1 MSFCTIIKV
10 KSWLLSQK
18 SQNRVFP
25 PPPFKSPPWF
35 KKIHEFNIYNEFIT
49 WFHDFFFSL
58 LETSCEQ
65 DDNFPSSVCV
75 KVNGRLQTLPNPI
88 PTNKPGVE
96 PKRPPKPIDIT
107 ALCKLSST
115 VPNFVNVTWAVEVR
129 IYILKVRNSTNYGC
143 FANYRSQ
150 NIKKY
155 FPFIFLSRT
164 CSSVHVFFIKLF
176 CTNSKQFLLEWIR
189 LSMY

>member
-1 MSFCTIIKV
+1 MYSNLNSKLLPGKSTQKVNKQKNHCKNLGFGTVFCMSWTRSKTSSLHGFTI
-10 KSWLLSQK
+10 
-18 SQNRVFP
+18 
-25 PPPFKSPPWF
+25 
-35 KKIHEFNIYNEFIT
+35 Y
-49 WFHDFFFSL
+49 FFSL

-143 FANYRSQ
+143 FANYQSQ
-150 NIKKY
+150 NITKY
-155 FPFIFLSRT
+155 FPFISLSRT
-164 CSSVHVFFIKLF
+164 C
-176 CTNSKQFLLEWIR
+176 
-189 LSMY
+189 

>member
-1 MSFCTIIKV
+1 MQEGQAPKKNKDFLLLYSELQSRCGSRALLDLGKSTNSISKTSSLHGFTI
-10 KSWLLSQK
+10 
-18 SQNRVFP
+18 
-25 PPPFKSPPWF
+25 
-35 KKIHEFNIYNEFIT
+35 Y
-49 WFHDFFFSL
+49 FFSL

-143 FANYRSQ
+143 FANYQSQ
-150 NIKKY
+150 NITKY
-155 FPFIFLSRT
+155 FPFISLSRT
-164 CSSVHVFFIKLF
+164 C
-176 CTNSKQFLLEWIR
+176 
-189 LSMY
+189 

>member
-1 MSFCTIIKV
+1 M
-10 KSWLLSQK
+10 
-18 SQNRVFP
+18 
-25 PPPFKSPPWF
+25 
-35 KKIHEFNIYNEFIT
+35 IY
-49 WFHDFFFSL
+49 FSL

-129 IYILKVRNSTNYGC
+129 IYILKVRNSVVLQIIK
-143 FANYRSQ
+143 AKILR
-150 NIKKY
+150 NI
-155 FPFIFLSRT
+155 FP
-164 CSSVHVFFIKLF
+164 LF
-176 CTNSKQFLLEWIR
+176 PCL
-189 LSMY
+189 

>member
-1 MSFCTIIKV
+1 MV
-10 KSWLLSQK
+10 
-18 SQNRVFP
+18 
-25 PPPFKSPPWF
+25 
-35 KKIHEFNIYNEFIT
+35 
-49 WFHDFFFSL
+49 FFSL

-129 IYILKVRNSTNYGC
+129 IYILKLRNSTNSISRWKCGMYS
-143 FANYRSQ
+143 FT
-150 NIKKY
+150 KK
-155 FPFIFLSRT
+155 
-164 CSSVHVFFIKLF
+164 
-176 CTNSKQFLLEWIR
+176 TNSLDFTT
-189 LSMY
+189 

>member
-1 MSFCTIIKV
+1 MSWTRYKTSPSHGFTI
-10 KSWLLSQK
+10 
-18 SQNRVFP
+18 F
-25 PPPFKSPPWF
+25 FF
-35 KKIHEFNIYNEFIT
+35 MIY
-49 WFHDFFFSL
+49 FSL

-129 IYILKVRNSTNYGC
+129 IYILKLRNSTIYGC

-150 NIKKY
+150 KITKYKNIFVGFWFKWKVY
-155 FPFIFLSRT
+155 DLLS
-164 CSSVHVFFIKLF
+164 KL
-176 CTNSKQFLLEWIR
+176 TDL
-189 LSMY
+189 

>member
-1 MSFCTIIKV
+1 MV
-10 KSWLLSQK
+10 
-18 SQNRVFP
+18 
-25 PPPFKSPPWF
+25 
-35 KKIHEFNIYNEFIT
+35 
-49 WFHDFFFSL
+49 HDFFFSL

-129 IYILKVRNSTNYGC
+129 INILKVINSTNYGC
-143 FANYRSQ
+143 FANYQSQ
-150 NIKKY
+150 NITKY
-155 FPFIFLSRT
+155 FPFISWSRT
-164 CSSVHVFFIKLF
+164 CSECVHVVDMKLL
-176 CTNSKQFLLEWIR
+176 CTNHKFKKNPFRTEETVNVLAIV
-189 LSMY
+189 LSMYTMIDDVTEGSTQEAPIDAS

>member
-1 MSFCTIIKV
+1 M
-10 KSWLLSQK
+10 
-18 SQNRVFP
+18 
-25 PPPFKSPPWF
+25 
-35 KKIHEFNIYNEFIT
+35 IY
-49 WFHDFFFSL
+49 FSL

-129 IYILKVRNSTNYGC
+129 LYILKLRNSINYGC
-143 FANYRSQ
+143 FADYRSQ
-150 NIKKY
+150 NLRNI
-155 FPFIFLSRT
+155 FPLFPCLERDRDVFTVQSMLT
-164 CSSVHVFFIKLF
+164 CLHKIVLHQSQIQHSLF
-176 CTNSKQFLLEWIR
+176 
-189 LSMY
+189 

>member
-1 MSFCTIIKV
+1 M
-10 KSWLLSQK
+10 
-18 SQNRVFP
+18 
-25 PPPFKSPPWF
+25 
-35 KKIHEFNIYNEFIT
+35 IY
-49 WFHDFFFSL
+49 FSL

-129 IYILKVRNSTNYGC
+129 LYILKLRNSINYGC
-143 FANYRSQ
+143 FADYRSQ
-150 NIKKY
+150 NLRNI
-155 FPFIFLSRT
+155 FPLFPCLERVQNVSMLST
-164 CSSVHVFFIKLF
+164 
-176 CTNSKQFLLEWIR
+176 
-189 LSMY
+189 